1 MVDVL
6 WACKCSIKTATGFSP
21 FSLVYGIE
29 AISPVELVVPTP
41 RVALEES
48 QEETKDTNN
57 ERRLADL
64 EWVEEERELAKKR
77 SQRYQQ
83 RMTKAYTQAVRPRA
97 FTEGQMV
104 LRMAEHVRRNLLGP
118 SKFAPKWEGP
128 YIIRK
133 DHKSGYYYLT
143 KEDGTV
149 LTEPINGKWL
159 KQYYA

>member
-1 MVDVL
+1 MADVL
-6 WACKCSIKTATGFSP
+6 WACRSSVKTATRFSP
-21 FSLVYGIE
+21 FSLVYGTE
-29 AISPVELVVPTP
+29 AISLVELVVPTP
-41 RVALEES
+41 RVVLEES
-48 QEETKDTNN
+48 QEDTEDTNN

-64 EWVEEERELAKKR
+64 ERVEEERELAK
-77 SQRYQQ
+77 RYQQ
-83 RMTKAYTQAVRPRA
+83 RLTKAYAQAVRPRA
-97 FTEGQMV
+97 FTERQLV
-104 LRMAEHVRRNLLGP
+104 LRIAEHIRRNLLGP

-133 DHKSGYYYLT
+133 AHDSGYYYLT

>member
-1 MVDVL
+1 M
-6 WACKCSIKTATGFSP
+6 
-21 FSLVYGIE
+21 
-29 AISPVELVVPTP
+29 ELVVPTP
-41 RVALEES
+41 RVVLKES
-48 QEETKDTNN
+48 QEETEDTNN

-83 RMTKAYTQAVRPRA
+83 RMTKAYAQAVRLRA
-97 FTEGQMV
+97 FTKGQMV

-118 SKFAPKWEGP
+118 SKFAPKWEGL

-133 DHKSGYYYLT
+133 AHESGYYYLR
-143 KEDGTV
+143 KEDGIV
-149 LTEPINGKWL
+149 LTKPINGKWL

>member
-1 MVDVL
+1 MDIQELCKDSHGILTVL
-6 WACKCSIKTATGFSP
+6 LI
-21 FSLVYGIE
+21 YGTE
-29 AISPVELVVPTP
+29 AISPLELVVPTP
-41 RVALEES
+41 RVVLEES
-48 QEETKDTNN
+48 QEDTKDTNN
-57 ERRLADL
+57 GRSER
-64 EWVEEERELAKKR
+64 R

-97 FTEGQMV
+97 FTEGQLV
-104 LRMAEHVRRNLLGP
+104 LRIAEHVRKNLSGP
-118 SKFAPKWEGP
+118 SKFALKWEGP

-133 DHKSGYYYLT
+133 AHDSGYYYLT